1 MEARMFARWLLI
13 LGAMALMACFTFTH
27 RRPGTMPPQRP
38 IVRLA
43 ELEIDPAQLERYLS
57 FLREEVETSI
67 RVEPGVLTLYA
78 VQLKSD
84 PTRVRLFEM
93 YADSNAYDAHI
104 VSAHFRKY
112 KVGTQ
117 AMVTS
122 LVLHETDPISL
133 GAKRS
138 EVLAAYGVD
147 SNQ

>member
-1 MEARMFARWLLI
+1 MFARWLLI
-13 LGAMALMACFTFTH
+13 LGAMALMACFTSVH
-27 RRPGTMPPQRP
+27 RRSGITSPQRP

-43 ELEIDPAQLERYLS
+43 ELQIDPTQLEQYLA
-57 FLREEVETSI
+57 FLREEAETSI

-93 YADSNAYDAHI
+93 YADSIAYNAHLA
-104 VSAHFRKY
+104 SAHFRKY

-117 AMVTS
+117 AMVQS
-122 LVLHETDPISL
+122 LVLHEADPIALRTKHSD
-133 GAKRS
+133 
-138 EVLAAYGVD
+138 VLVSYGVE